1 MVKEA
6 EDEAQYDEIRQ
17 KAEARIWD
25 QRDAQLKAQHD
36 AREALM
42 QQASHSVAA
51 AVIFVDFACI
61 TAQAAVLFFL
71 SGKLLFRTS

>member
-6 EDEAQYDEIRQ
+6 EDEAQYDDVRK
-17 KAEARIWD
+17 KAESRIWD

-42 QQASHSVAA
+42 KQV
-51 AVIFVDFACI
+51 
-61 TAQAAVLFFL
+61 
-71 SGKLLFRTS
+71 

>member
-17 KAEARIWD
+17 KAEGRIWD
-25 QRDAQLKAQHD
+25 QRDAQLKAQRD

-42 QQASHSVAA
+42 QQVSLS
-51 AVIFVDFACI
+51 
-61 TAQAAVLFFL
+61 QFL
-71 SGKLLFRTS
+71 SASACPAADLGRALWAGFAIRGTL